1 MKNAALKRVE
11 SDARI
16 SYPEREQYRRSQ
28 FAAAVVNEELRT
40 KNLLSPMRH
49 FKRDGS
55 TIHVKSYAFAV
66 RIVKMFLHF
75 TDNDWKL
82 QAIYKQVLRSGTSIS
97 ANVHESEFAQSPS
110 DFISKLHIAL
120 KEANET
126 MNWLNLLHDTS
137 ILGDKEFESMSQ
149 DCSELIALLVSSIK
163 TVKKNNKIIN
173 TND

>member
-1 MKNAALKRVE
+1 MKN
-11 SDARI
+11 
-16 SYPEREQYRRSQ
+16 YRR
-28 FAAAVVNEELRT
+28 E
-40 KNLLSPMRH
+40 
-49 FKRDGS
+49 GS
-55 TIHVKSYAFAV
+55 VLHIKSYAFAV
-66 RIVKMFLHF
+66 RIVNMFLHF
-75 TDNDWKL
+75 TSNDWKL

-137 ILGDKEFESMSQ
+137 YLTDKEFESMAD

-163 TVKKNNKIIN
+163 TVKKNNN
-173 TND
+173 L